1 MLFCSTPDC
10 TWNML
15 LWHSSC
21 LAWPAVLTPNKL
33 PSPFLL
39 FVFQGVFPCMEYS
52 IESVTLATAAFLVW
66 TINCNLTLTLTIA
79 EKAKVQRCSGRY
91 II

>member
-52 IESVTLATAAFLVW
+52 SSTPLSLLRW
-66 TINCNLTLTLTIA
+66 PQLPSLCGL
-79 EKAKVQRCSGRY
+79 
-91 II
+91 

>member
-52 IESVTLATAAFLVW
+52 IESVTLATVAFLVW
-66 TINCNLTLTLTIA
+66 TINCNLTLTLAWRPAPLSI
-79 EKAKVQRCSGRY
+79 KLQ
-91 II
+91 I